1 MKAAKLG
8 IRKWNGRRWIRSR
21 VAQALGVQGDL
32 QMCWTAELPII
43 YISNAKAGCSTIKNS
58 LKHAQADSYKR
69 DGIQDFRREAD
80 PHVSDDCLRSRGLP
94 IGSCRERYVISSVR
108 NPYARALSGY
118 LDMIEGRHLGQ
129 YPELRWKSSTSFE
142 DHLQAL
148 SSRPP
153 RMLNVH
159 FRPQH
164 LNIGAPHVPYDAIFF
179 FENIAAMTAV
189 LARPLGGFSLQTCAP
204 HARRASSRL
213 MSYYSQRA
221 VELVQQIY
229 ALDFHVFNYSRD
241 ISEASSA
248 PGAYLG
254 LRGVATDSAASLNE
268 PVAGVSALLPTVRF
282 QRLIEMRLL

>member
-1 MKAAKLG
+1 MKPAKLG
-8 IRKWNGRRWIRSR
+8 MPKWNGRRWIRSR

-32 QMCWTAELPII
+32 QMCWTPELPII
-43 YISNAKAGCSTIKNS
+43 YVSNAKCGCSTIKNS
-58 LKHAQADSYKR
+58 LKHAQADSYAKN
-69 DGIQDFRREAD
+69 GIRGFRRETD

-94 IGSCRERYVISSVR
+94 IDSCGARYVISGVR
-108 NPYARALSGY
+108 NPFARALSGY
-118 LDMIEGRHLGQ
+118 LDMIEGRRLGA

-142 DHLQAL
+142 DHLHAL
-148 SSRPP
+148 SSRAP

-164 LNIGAPHVPYDAIFF
+164 LNIGAPHIPYDAIFF
-179 FENIAAMTAV
+179 LENIAAMTAV
-189 LARPLGGFSLQTCAP
+189 LARPLGGFSLQTYAP
-204 HARRASSRL
+204 HARSASSRL

-229 ALDFHVFNYSRD
+229 ARDFQVFNYSTE

-248 PGAYLG
+248 PGAYVG
-254 LRGVATDSAASLNE
+254 LRGVADDGADPLNE
-268 PVAGVSALLPTVRF
+268 PAAGVSALIPTVRF